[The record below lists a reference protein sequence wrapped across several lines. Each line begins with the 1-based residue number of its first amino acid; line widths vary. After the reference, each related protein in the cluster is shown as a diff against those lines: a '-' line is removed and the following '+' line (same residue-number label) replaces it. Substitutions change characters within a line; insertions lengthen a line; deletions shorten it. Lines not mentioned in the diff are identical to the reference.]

1 MIVNIIDK
9 ARLFFRK
16 DKELIASLYEILGF
30 YPHHLDLYRVA
41 LSHKSVAFRKEE
53 NSRPLNNERL
63 EFLGDA
69 VLEAVVSDIVFHRYE
84 RKREGFL
91 TNTRSKIV
99 QRSSLNKLAEELG
112 LDKLIRVNAN
122 TRAHNSYIGG
132 NAFEALVGA
141 VYLDRGYR
149 YCQWF
154 VGKRIIGSLLD
165 IDRVARKEVN
175 FKSKLLEWSQK
186 NRLQTEFTLD
196 DTENIDS
203 NNPVFRSVVF
213 IEGLKAG
220 EGTGYSKKESQQ
232 QAAKEALARLRR
244 EPQFGSRI
252 RSAKEKRTAM
262 EASEFSVPPVIEDME
277 EKPAEKRKRGAGDSR
292 HARRKPETRKV
303 EAAVPA
309 DGAEQE
315 EPKRKR
321 ARQPKKNAAE
331 VQMPA
336 AAETA
341 PESGRKPRR
350 RRAPKPEGEASA
362 VQEPQNAGNSGRED
376 IIRAAEE
383 AAFNADNA

>member
-1 MIVNIIDK
+1 MIANLIDK
-9 ARLFFRK
+9 ARFFFRK
-16 DKELIASLYEILGF
+16 DRELISSLYEILGF
-30 YPHHLDLYRVA
+30 YPHQLDLYRIA

-53 NSRPLNNERL
+53 NSRPMNNERL

-69 VLEAVVSDIVFHRYE
+69 VLEAVVSDIVFHRYG

-99 QRSSLNKLAEELG
+99 QRASLNKLAGELG
-112 LDKLIRVNAN
+112 LEKLIRVNAN
-122 TRAHNSYIGG
+122 ARAHNSYIGG

-141 VYLDRGYR
+141 VYLDRGYK

-154 VGKRIIGSLLD
+154 VGKRIIGRLLD

-186 NRLQTEFTLD
+186 NRLQAEFTLEN
-196 DTENIDS
+196 TEHVDS

-244 EPQFGSRI
+244 DPQFGSRI

-262 EASEFSVPPVIEDME
+262 EVSEFSVPPVIVETE
-277 EKPAEKRKRGAGDSR
+277 EEPVEKKRRAAGDSR
-292 HARRKPETRKV
+292 HARRRPESGK
-303 EAAVPA
+303 AAEEIA
-309 DGAEQE
+309 AAGAEQE

-321 ARQPKKNAAE
+321 TRQPKKNSAE
-331 VQMPA
+331 VPVSA
-336 AAETA
+336 AAGTS

-350 RRAPKPEGEASA
+350 RRATKPADGAVP
-362 VQEPQNAGNSGRED
+362 VQEIPNGGNDGREG

-383 AAFNADNA
+383 AAFNEGNA

>member
-1 MIVNIIDK
+1 MIANLIDK
-9 ARLFFRK
+9 ARFFFRK
-16 DKELIASLYEILGF
+16 DKELVASLYEILGF
-30 YPHHLDLYRVA
+30 YPHQLDLYRIA

-99 QRSSLNKLAEELG
+99 QRASLNKLAEELG
-112 LDKLIRVNAN
+112 LDKLIRVNTN
-122 TRAHNSYIGG
+122 TKAHNSYIGG

-141 VYLDRGYR
+141 VYLDRGYK

-186 NRLQTEFTLD
+186 NRLQMEFTLD
-196 DTENIDS
+196 DAENIDNS
-203 NNPVFRSVVF
+203 NPVFRSVVF

-232 QAAKEALARLRR
+232 QAAKETLARLRR

-262 EASEFSVPPVIEDME
+262 EASEFSVPPVIEETE
-277 EKPAEKRKRGAGDSR
+277 EKAVEKKKRDAGDSR
-292 HARRKPETRKV
+292 HARRRPEARK
-303 EAAVPA
+303 AAEETA
-309 DGAEQE
+309 AAGIEQE
-315 EPKRKR
+315 EPKRQR
-321 ARQPKKNAAE
+321 ARQSKKSAAE
-331 VQMPA
+331 VPTA
-336 AAETA
+336 AATGTN
-341 PESGRKPRR
+341 PENGCKPRR
-350 RRAPKPEGEASA
+350 RRSPKPEGEAA
-362 VQEPQNAGNSGRED
+362 PMPEAPNVEDSGRED

-383 AAFNADNA
+383 AAFKEGKA